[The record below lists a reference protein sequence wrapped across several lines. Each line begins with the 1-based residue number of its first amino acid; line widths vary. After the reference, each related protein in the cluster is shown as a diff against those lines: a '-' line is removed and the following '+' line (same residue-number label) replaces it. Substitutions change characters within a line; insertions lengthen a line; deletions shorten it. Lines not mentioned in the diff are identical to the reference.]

1 MNDDLGDIVLGAE
14 LCPPETRVEIR
25 TPGTYECDLVWKTSV
40 FTDVIKLLL
49 FSRSVMSDSLGP
61 HRLYLVH
68 QAPLSLGI
76 SRQEYWSGLPF
87 PSPGDLPGS
96 GIKPRSPALAGSF
109 FTVWTTREAIIKLRW
124 GYTGPRWT
132 LTQYDWCP
140 VRRGK
145 FGQR

>member
-25 TPGTYECDLVWKTSV
+25 TPVTYECDLVWKTSV

-49 FSRSVMSDSLGP
+49 FSRSVMSGFLGP

-76 SRQEYWSGLPF
+76 SRQEYTSGLPF

-96 GIKPRSPALAGSF
+96 GIKPRSLALADSF
-109 FTVWTTREAIIKLRW
+109 FAV
-124 GYTGPRWT
+124 
-132 LTQYDWCP
+132 
-140 VRRGK
+140 
-145 FGQR
+145 